1 MKFENDFVTMID
13 TIIANTHTW
22 DRKKA
27 PRKKKRRDETHIMI
41 EFGDNLSCKPH
52 FIAMYFLVFLKLF
65 P

>member
-1 MKFENDFVTMID
+1 MKFENDLVTMID
-13 TIIANTHTW
+13 TIIEITHTW

-27 PRKKKRRDETHIMI
+27 PRKRKRRDETHVMF
-41 EFGDNLSCKPH
+41 EFGDNLSFMPH